1 MKARWAPSCFFRGNL
16 FFFFFCGGS
25 EEAGTVRVEVNCN
38 LWLCLKVLSQCKVAL
53 FTREQTYRTTT
64 PAQITNLQR
73 VFQKIVQSEGLRRE
87 INGGLRRKDN
97 DHGR

>member
-1 MKARWAPSCFFRGNL
+1 MVI

-25 EEAGTVRVEVNCN
+25 EEAGAVRVEVNCN
-38 LWLCLKVLSQCKVAL
+38 LRLCLKVLSQCKVAL
-53 FTREQTYRTTT
+53 FTREQTDRTTT

>member
-1 MKARWAPSCFFRGNL
+1 MAL
-16 FFFFFCGGS
+16 F
-25 EEAGTVRVEVNCN
+25 V
-38 LWLCLKVLSQCKVAL
+38 QCKVAL

-64 PAQITNLQR
+64 PTQITNLQR

-87 INGGLRRKDN
+87 INGGLRRIKDN